1 MKKNHPCSLTGP
13 SLIQNH
19 PLRPPHHMHQS
30 IINNLTVLFLTAAYA
45 VTIGTVWLWCRPW

>member
-1 MKKNHPCSLTGP
+1 MLPDRALAHTKPPP
-13 SLIQNH
+13 SA
-19 PLRPPHHMHQS
+19 PTTMHQS